1 MLFDHA
7 LEELC
12 ADVQGTLHRF
22 SGNRA
27 LLKKFMLKFPQDT
40 TFEEL
45 GTAVVRGDY
54 EAVETTA
61 HTLKGV
67 AANLGFVRLYETCGD
82 LVQAVRQ
89 GQYESISALFE
100 LTKEEYEKIV
110 SCLSR
115 VED

>member
-22 SGNRA
+22 SGNRG
-27 LLKKFMLKFPQDT
+27 LLKKFMLKFPQDA
-40 TFEEL
+40 TFEKL
-45 GTAVVRGDY
+45 SAAVAQGDY

-67 AANLGFVRLYETCGD
+67 AANLGFVRLYEACGD

-89 GQYESISALFE
+89 GQYETISALFE

-110 SCLSR
+110 SCLTR